1 MRPDPAFTIAYVL
14 METTVLLVPA
24 ATLLDCNVV
33 VPFYGWYFIIGE
45 ACAVIG
51 LLVVSWESARC
62 QSREQVPL

>member
-1 MRPDPAFTIAYVL
+1 